1 LNKKECNI
9 NYKKTKMK
17 KTISFFAVLFFTAI
31 SLGCF
36 AQSNAKGGY
45 VKNELRAPAYP
56 LISIDTYTSGW
67 SVTENLYDSSV
78 KHWTGKDFPLVGAL
92 RVDGAVYRF
101 MGTEDVPLKPIIGM
115 GSSEEWIGSYTF
127 QTPEKNWIS
136 TSYDTKNWKQGKGAF
151 GTKGES
157 NVKTLWETE
166 DIWVRREITLKA
178 DYTNKKLYLKYSH
191 DDDTEIYINGLEVV
205 NTGNDCKKNVL
216 IEIPQNV
223 AKTLKKGKNIITA
236 HCKNRVGGGL
246 LDFGINIEVPVVR
259 HLNTT
264 AIQKSVDVQAT
275 QTHYKFACGN
285 VDLDLTFMA
294 PLLINNLN
302 LISRPVNYIDYT
314 VTSNDGKTHD
324 VAIYF
329 EAAPNWAL
337 DEPSQLSTSTSFE
350 KGNLAYVKT
359 GSVSQKLL
367 DKKSDDVR
375 IDWGYFYLSGEKN
388 KVKNAVGNPFELRS
402 SFVKNGN
409 VVLDKEA
416 KNGNIAIS
424 ESLGKVSK
432 ATSGKIML
440 GYDDIYSLQYFGEN
454 LRPYWNDK
462 GNKTIETA
470 FEEANT
476 EYATLK
482 SECDKFDNKLMSDAA
497 KTGGKEYA
505 ELCVLAYR
513 QSISA
518 HKLVNAPN
526 GELLFMSKENF
537 SGGFINTV
545 DVTYPSAP
553 LYLYY
558 NPELLKGMLNGIYYY
573 SESGKWAK
581 PYPAHDLGTYPGA
594 NGQTYG
600 EDMPVEECGNVMIL
614 TAAIAKAEGN
624 SNFAKKHWNTLKIW
638 ADFLSREGFD
648 PANQLCT
655 DDFAG
660 HLARNINLSM
670 KAIVALGSYVQMAN
684 ELGDKAEAD
693 KYAPIAKEMVRKWME
708 MAKDGDHY
716 ALTFNDKGTWSQ
728 KYNLV
733 WDKLLK
739 LNLFPSSVYETE
751 IKYYLTK
758 QNEFGLPLD
767 SRAKYTKSDWIMW
780 TAVLSN
786 NQSTFE
792 KFIKPIHSF
801 MNVTTDRVPMS
812 DWYNTDSKKKVGF
825 QARSV
830 VGGYYLKMLEDK
842 FNEKK

>member
-1 LNKKECNI
+1 
-9 NYKKTKMK
+9 MK
-17 KTISFFAVLFFTAI
+17 KIISFFAVTFFTAF
-31 SLGCF
+31 SYGCL
-36 AQSNAKGGY
+36 AQGNTKGGS

-56 LISIDTYTSGW
+56 LITIDTYTSGW
-67 SVTENLYDSSV
+67 SMTDNLYDSPV
-78 KHWTGKDFPLVGAL
+78 KHWTGKDFPLIGAL
-92 RVDGAVYRF
+92 RVDGKIYRF
-101 MGTEDVPLKPIIGM
+101 MGTEETPLETIIGTA
-115 GSSEEWIGSYTF
+115 STEDWTGSYTF
-127 QTPEKNWIS
+127 NEPDKNWES
-136 TSYDTKNWKQGKGAF
+136 VSFDTKSWKQGKGAF
-151 GTKGES
+151 GTKEES
-157 NVKTLWETE
+157 NVKTLWETK
-166 DIWVRREITLKA
+166 DIWVRREITIKE
-178 DYTNKKLYLKYSH
+178 DYSHKKLYLKYSH
-191 DDDTEIYINGLEVV
+191 DDDAEIYINGALVV
-205 NTGNDCKKNVL
+205 STGDSYKKNL
-216 IEIPQNV
+216 TIAIPENI
-223 AKTLKKGKNIITA
+223 AKTLRIGKNVIAA
-236 HCKNRVGGGL
+236 HVKNRRGGAL
-246 LDFGINIEVPVVR
+246 IDFGISAEVEVVKNM
-259 HLNTT
+259 NTT
-264 AIQKSVDVQAT
+264 AVQKSVDVQAT

-285 VDLDLTFMA
+285 VDLDLTFIA
-294 PLLINNLN
+294 PLLMNKLN
-302 LISRPVNYIDYT
+302 LISRPVNYIDYK

-329 EAAPNWAL
+329 EAAPNWAV

-359 GSVSQKLL
+359 GSISQKILE
-367 DKKSDDVR
+367 KRSDDVR

-388 KVKNAVGNPFELRS
+388 KVKSAVGNAFELRS
-402 SFVKNGN
+402 SFMKNGN
-409 VVLDKEA
+409 VVRDKEA

-424 ESLGKVSK
+424 QSLGRVSK
-432 ATSGKIML
+432 AASGKIML
-440 GYDDIYSLQYFGEN
+440 GYDDIYSLQYFGQN
-454 LRPYWNDK
+454 LRPYWNDE

-476 EYATLK
+476 EYAALK
-482 SECDKFDNKLMSDAA
+482 SECGKFDDKLMLDAL

-581 PYPAHDLGTYPGA
+581 PYPAHDLGTYPAA

-600 EDMPVEECGNVMIL
+600 EDMPVEECGNVIIL

-624 SNFAKKHWNTLKIW
+624 ANYAKKHWNTLKIW

-660 HLARNINLSM
+660 HLARNSNLSM

-693 KYAPIAKEMVRKWME
+693 KYAPIAKEMVTKWME

-739 LNLFPSSVYETE
+739 LNLFPNSVYETE

-767 SRAKYTKSDWIMW
+767 SRSKYTKSDWIMW

-786 NQSTFE
+786 DQSTFE

-801 MNVTTDRVPMS
+801 MKVTTDRVPMS
-812 DWYNTDSKKKVGF
+812 DWYNTDSKLKVGF

>member
-1 LNKKECNI
+1 
-9 NYKKTKMK
+9 MK
-17 KTISFFAVLFFTAI
+17 KTIRYFTVTFFTAI
-31 SLGCF
+31 SLGSF
-36 AQSNAKGGY
+36 AQKNQQGTH

-56 LISIDTYTSGW
+56 LINIDTYTSGW
-67 SVTENLYDSSV
+67 SMTNNLYDSSV

-92 RVDGAVYRF
+92 RVDGVVYRF
-101 MGTEDVPLKPIIGM
+101 MGTEEVPLKPIIGM
-115 GSSEEWIGSYTF
+115 GSSEQWIGNYTF
-127 QTPEKNWIS
+127 QTPEKDWILP
-136 TSYDTKNWKQGKGAF
+136 SYNVKNWKQGKGAF

-166 DIWVRREITLKA
+166 DIWVRREITLKE
-178 DYTNKKLYLKYSH
+178 DYSGRKLYLKYSH

-205 NTGNDCKKNVL
+205 NTGNDCKKNVVL
-216 IEIPQNV
+216 EIPKNV

-236 HCKNRVGGGL
+236 HCKNRVGGAL
-246 LDFGINIEVPVVR
+246 LDFGINIEVPIVR
-259 HLNTT
+259 HLKST
-264 AIQKSVDVQAT
+264 AVQKSVDVQAT
-275 QTHYKFACGN
+275 QTHYEFACGN
-285 VDLDLTFMA
+285 VDLNLTFIA
-294 PLLINNLN
+294 PLLMDNLN

-314 VTSNDGKTHD
+314 VSSNDGKTHD
-324 VAIYF
+324 VSIYF
-329 EAAPNWAL
+329 EAGPNWAL
-337 DEPSQLSTSTSFE
+337 DEASQRSTSTAFE
-350 KGNLAYVKT
+350 KGNLSFVKT
-359 GSVSQKLL
+359 GSISQKVL

-375 IDWGYFYLSGEKN
+375 IDWGYFYLSGDKN
-388 KVKNAVGNPFELRS
+388 KVKNAIGNPFEMRK

-409 VVLDKEA
+409 VIVGKQV
-416 KNGNIAIS
+416 KNGSIALS
-424 ESLGKVSK
+424 ESLGKVTK

-482 SECDKFDNKLMSDAA
+482 SECNKFDNKLMSDAI

-505 ELCVLAYR
+505 ELCALAYR

-581 PYPAHDLGTYPGA
+581 PYPAHDLGIYPIA
-594 NGQTYG
+594 NGQVYG
-600 EDMPVEECGNVMIL
+600 EDMPVEECGNVVIL

-624 SNFAKKHWNTLKIW
+624 ANYAKKHWNTLKIW
-638 ADFLSREGFD
+638 AEFLSREGFD

-660 HLARNINLSM
+660 HLARNTNLSM

-693 KYAPIAKEMVRKWME
+693 KYAPIAKEMVRKWIE

-780 TAVLSN
+780 TGVLSN
-786 NQSTFE
+786 GQSTFE

-801 MNVTTDRVPMS
+801 MDVTTDRVPMS

>member
-1 LNKKECNI
+1 MNTKI
-9 NYKKTKMK
+9 NFFAMLFFIA
-17 KTISFFAVLFFTAI
+17 ISFEM
-31 SLGCF
+31 S
-36 AQSNAKGGY
+36 AQSNHI
-45 VKNELRAPAYP
+45 KNELRAPAYP
-56 LISIDTYTSGW
+56 LITIDTYTSGW
-67 SVTENLYDSSV
+67 SMTENLYDSSV

-92 RVDGAVYRF
+92 RVDGKIFRF
-101 MGTEDVPLKPIIGM
+101 MGTEETPLKTIIGTA
-115 GSSEEWIGSYTF
+115 SVEDWTGSYTF
-127 QTPEKNWIS
+127 DEPGKNWES
-136 TSYDTKNWKQGKGAF
+136 ASFDAKNWKQGKGAF
-151 GTKGES
+151 GTREES
-157 NVKTLWETE
+157 NVKTLWETK
-166 DIWVRREITLKA
+166 DIWVRREITLKE

-191 DDDTEIYINGLEVV
+191 DDDAEIYINGELVV
-205 NTGNDCKKNVL
+205 STGDSYKKNLV
-216 IEIPQNV
+216 IAIPKNV
-223 AKTLKKGKNIITA
+223 AKTLKIGKNIIAA
-236 HCKNRVGGGL
+236 HVKNRRGGAL
-246 LDFGINIEVPVVR
+246 IDFGISTEVEVVK
-259 HLNTT
+259 NMSTT
-264 AIQKSVDVQAT
+264 AVQKSVDVQAT

-294 PLLINNLN
+294 PLLMNNLN
-302 LISRPVNYIDYT
+302 LISRPVNYIGYT

-324 VAIYF
+324 VSIYF

-337 DEPSQLSTSTSFE
+337 DETSQASTSTSFE

-359 GSVSQKLL
+359 GSISQKILE
-367 DKKSDDVR
+367 KRSDDVR

-388 KVKNAVGNPFELRS
+388 KVKSAVGNSYELRS

-432 ATSGKIML
+432 AASGKIML

-476 EYATLK
+476 EYVALK
-482 SECDKFDNKLMSDAA
+482 SECSKFDNKLMSEAA

-581 PYPAHDLGTYPGA
+581 PYPAHDLGTYPAA

-624 SNFAKKHWNTLKIW
+624 ANFAKKHWNTLKIW

-693 KYAPIAKEMVRKWME
+693 KYAPIAKGMVIKWME

-767 SRAKYTKSDWIMW
+767 SRSKYTKSDWIMW

-786 NQSTFE
+786 DQSTFE

-812 DWYNTDSKKKVGF
+812 DFYNTDSKTHVGF

>member
-1 LNKKECNI
+1 
-9 NYKKTKMK
+9 MK
-17 KTISFFAVLFFTAI
+17 KTISFFAVTFFAAF
-31 SLGCF
+31 SFGCF
-36 AQSNAKGGY
+36 AQSNKKGGD

-56 LISIDTYTSGW
+56 LITIDTYTSGW
-67 SVTENLYDSSV
+67 SMTDNLYDSSV

-92 RVDGAVYRF
+92 RVDGKIYRF
-101 MGTEDVPLKPIIGM
+101 MGTEETPLKTIIGM
-115 GSSEEWIGSYTF
+115 ASTEDWTGSYTF
-127 QTPEKNWIS
+127 DEPNKNWES
-136 TSYDTKNWKQGKGAF
+136 VSFDAKNWKEGKGAF
-151 GTKGES
+151 GTREES
-157 NVKTLWETE
+157 NVKTLWETK
-166 DIWVRREITLKA
+166 DIWVRREITLKE
-178 DYTNKKLYLKYSH
+178 DYSHKKLYLKYSH
-191 DDDTEIYINGLEVV
+191 DDDAEIYINGALVV
-205 NTGNDCKKNVL
+205 STGDSYKKNL
-216 IEIPQNV
+216 TIAIPENI
-223 AKTLKKGKNIITA
+223 AKTLKIGKNVIAA
-236 HCKNRVGGGL
+236 HVKNRRGGAL
-246 LDFGINIEVPVVR
+246 IDFGISTEVEVVK
-259 HLNTT
+259 NMSTT
-264 AIQKSVDVQAT
+264 AVQKSVDVQAT

-285 VDLDLTFMA
+285 VDLDLTFIA
-294 PLLINNLN
+294 PLLMNKLN
-302 LISRPVNYIDYT
+302 LISRPVNYIDYK

-324 VAIYF
+324 VSIYF

-337 DEPSQLSTSTSFE
+337 DEPSQLSESTSFE
-350 KGNLAYVKT
+350 KGNLTYVKT
-359 GSVSQKLL
+359 GSVSQKIL
-367 DKKSDDVR
+367 DKKNDDVR

-388 KVKNAVGNPFELRS
+388 KVKSAVGNAFELRS

-409 VVLDKEA
+409 VVLGKEA
-416 KNGNIAIS
+416 KNENIAIS
-424 ESLGKVSK
+424 QSLGKVSK
-432 ATSGKIML
+432 TASGKIML

-476 EYATLK
+476 EYAALK
-482 SECDKFDNKLMSDAA
+482 SECSKFDNKLMSDAV
-497 KTGGKEYA
+497 KSGGREYA

-581 PYPAHDLGTYPGA
+581 PYPAHDLGTYPIA
-594 NGQTYG
+594 NGQVYG

-624 SNFAKKHWNTLKIW
+624 ANYAKKHWNTLKIW
-638 ADFLSREGFD
+638 ADFISREGFD

-660 HLARNINLSM
+660 HLARNTNLSM

-693 KYAPIAKEMVRKWME
+693 KYAPIAKEMVTKWME

-739 LNLFPSSVYETE
+739 LNLFPGSVYDTE

-780 TAVLSN
+780 TALLSN
-786 NQSTFE
+786 DQSTFE
-792 KFIKPIHSF
+792 RFIKPIHTF

-812 DWYNTDSKKKVGF
+812 DWYNTDSKLKVGF